1 MSQSAARTTKGHGPE
16 AQVAQSNPAGPPS
29 TDQMAEQLRAK
40 HSHMVAGDPAPVPA
54 TAKPMRA
61 AEVVVQAM
69 KELAHISGLQ
79 ADHVSSVACEPD
91 GWHVTVD
98 LIELKRIPASTDVIA
113 AYDAV
118 FAPDGSLLSYHR
130 RRRYFRDQMTE
141 DQ

>member
-1 MSQSAARTTKGHGPE
+1 MAPPAVHTAKGHGPDPL
-16 AQVAQSNPAGPPS
+16 VPQSNPAGPSS

-40 HSHMVAGDPAPVPA
+40 LSHMAVGDLTVSA
-54 TAKPMRA
+54 TAKPMTA
-61 AEVVVQAM
+61 AQVVMHALKEV
-69 KELAHISGLQ
+69 AHVSGLD

-98 LIELKRIPASTDVIA
+98 LIELRRIPASTDVIA

-118 FAPDGSLLSYHR
+118 FSPDGSLLSYHR